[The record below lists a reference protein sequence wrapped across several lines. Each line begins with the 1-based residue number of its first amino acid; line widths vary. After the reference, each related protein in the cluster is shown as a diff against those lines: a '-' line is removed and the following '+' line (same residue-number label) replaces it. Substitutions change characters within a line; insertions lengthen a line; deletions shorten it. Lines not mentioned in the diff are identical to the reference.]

1 MGKLIMAAL
10 ISILVVFNSVAGDAG
25 GEIRIGVFRVDVS
38 PPIGSPVA
46 YVPAR
51 SIVDPLSAR
60 GIVVLTEEKPVVL
73 CAVDYIGIGNEGQDE
88 WRKALADA
96 AGTIP
101 ERVSVHALHQHDGPR
116 CDFSAERLMAA
127 HGLGGVRFDN
137 TYLRDAIARSAKA
150 VGDAVKGARPVTHV
164 GFGQAKVDKVAS
176 NRRLLG
182 EDGKVKKMR
191 FSASKDPE
199 AIAAPEGVIDPWL
212 KSVSFWNGE
221 DAVAVLTYYATHP
234 QSHYRKGDVTCEFVG
249 IARNARQKKLGDV
262 PHIHFTGAAGN
273 IAAGKYNDGEPE
285 TRPILASRVESAM
298 KGAWDATE
306 KSPVSARDIE
316 WRSRYTALPIGQ
328 HLQEDSLRERLANEK
343 LSDGERLGAATKL
356 AWLSRTEAGLG
367 VDVSVL
373 RVGKY
378 WLLNMPG
385 ELFVEYQLA
394 AQAMKPDGQVCMAA
408 YEDYGPGYIGT
419 EVAYGQGGYE
429 TSERASNVAPEVE
442 KVLMDAMAAV
452 LK

>member
-1 MGKLIMAAL
+1 M
-10 ISILVVFNSVAGDAG
+10 
-25 GEIRIGVFRVDVS
+25 
-38 PPIGSPVA
+38 
-46 YVPAR
+46 
-51 SIVDPLSAR
+51 
-60 GIVVLTEEKPVVL
+60 
-73 CAVDYIGIGNEGQDE
+73 
-88 WRKALADA
+88 
-96 AGTIP
+96 
-101 ERVSVHALHQHDGPR
+101 
-116 CDFSAERLMAA
+116 
-127 HGLGGVRFDN
+127 
-137 TYLRDAIARSAKA
+137 
-150 VGDAVKGARPVTHV
+150 
-164 GFGQAKVDKVAS
+164 GFGEAKVDKVAS

-182 EDGKVKKMR
+182 ENGKVKKMR

-221 DAVAVLTYYATHP
+221 EAVAVLTYYATHP

-249 IARNARQKKLGDV
+249 IARNAREKKLGDV

-285 TRPILASRVESAM
+285 TRPILASRVEAAM
-298 KGAWDATE
+298 KGAWEATE
-306 KSPVSARDIE
+306 KSRVSAKDIE

-328 HLQEDSLRERLANEK
+328 HLQEESLRERLANKK

-373 RVGKY
+373 RVGKN

-394 AQAMKPDGQVCMAA
+394 AQAMKPGEEVCMAA

-419 EVAYGQGGYE
+419 EIAYTQGGYE
-429 TSERASNVAPEVE
+429 TSEGASNVAPEVE

-452 LK
+452 LR